1 MRVVHMIPSAGPASF
16 GGGVVALN
24 LVREQCRLGVG
35 AEIWSL
41 DTAADR
47 EWASRSYGV
56 DTEAIKCFTPSL
68 PARALWSRKME
79 QAARREGAGIALV
92 HQHAIWAGLSRISLA
107 ARMKH
112 GIPTVVTPHGSLEK
126 WALGKSGFKKKIAL
140 ALYEHENLK
149 QASCLYACSEPEV
162 ASFRDFGLKNPVA
175 VIPNGVTSDWLSC
188 QGNAGDFRSQHK
200 IPDGKKIILFLSRI
214 SPKKGLPML
223 IEALAMN
230 RDRLRE
236 WHLVIAGAD
245 EFNHK
250 IDVENL
256 IQTKNLA
263 ENVTFSGQLFDQAKV
278 DAFAAADLFVL
289 PTLSENFGIVVIE
302 ALGTGTPVITTK
314 GAPWGLL
321 LSSGCGWWADVTQGA
336 ITEALRDAFS
346 RTPEQLREMGQRG
359 KELVVSSFTWQ
370 QAAQK
375 TVRLYDWL
383 LGRGEQPDFVIT
395 D

>member
-35 AEIWSL
+35 SEIWSL

-56 DTEAIKCFTPSL
+56 DAEAIKCFAPSL

-79 QAARREGAGIALV
+79 QAARREGPGIALV
-92 HQHAIWAGLSRISLA
+92 HQHAIWTGLSRISLA
-107 ARMKH
+107 ARMKD

-126 WALGKSGFKKKIAL
+126 RALGKSGFKKKIAL
-140 ALYEHENLK
+140 AFYERENLQ

-162 ASFRDFGLKNPVA
+162 AGFRDFGLKNPVA
-175 VIPNGVTSDWLSC
+175 VIPNGVPSDWLNS
-188 QGNAGDFRSQHK
+188 QGDAEVFRNCYQMLV
-200 IPDGKKIILFLSRI
+200 GKRILLYLSRI
-214 SPKKGLPML
+214 TPIKGLPML
-223 IEALAMN
+223 LEALSM
-230 RDRLRE
+230 LRE
-236 WHLVIAGAD
+236 QLADWCLVIAGAD
-245 EFNHK
+245 EFNHQAE
-250 IDVENL
+250 VEAE
-256 IQTKNLA
+256 IQRRGLTNSVILA
-263 ENVTFSGQLFDQAKV
+263 GPLFGQMKR
-278 DAFAAADLFVL
+278 DAFAAAELFVL
-289 PTLSENFGIVVIE
+289 PSYSEGAPIVILE
-302 ALGTGTPVITTK
+302 ALGAGVPVIATK
-314 GAPWGLL
+314 ASPWPQLT
-321 LSSGCGWWADVTQGA
+321 SHGCGWWTDIEVNA
-336 ITEALRDAFS
+336 IAEALQAALS
-346 RTPEQLREMGQRG
+346 RSPEQLRQMGQAG
-359 KELVVSSFTWQ
+359 KALMVADFTWQ